1 MIFRPTIAA
10 ILIVTAAPA
19 AAMPVSNFLAKA
31 EALKKKG
38 PLALFSGDIK
48 LLMNQIKA
56 DSQALRNERLAAE
69 QAGKRGAFCPPAGGV
84 KMTDKDVLQAME
96 AVPAPRRAQTSTKD
110 AMRAYMVRRFPCRA

>member
-10 ILIVTAAPA
+10 ILIATAAPA
-19 AAMPVSNFLAKA
+19 AAMPVSSFLAKA

-56 DSQALRNERLAAE
+56 DSQAIRAERLAAE
-69 QAGKRGAFCPPAGGV
+69 KTGRRGAFCPPSGGV

-96 AVPAPRRAQTSTKD
+96 AVPPPRRTQTSTTD
-110 AMRAYMVRRFPCRA
+110 AMRAYMMRRFPCRA

>member
-31 EALKKKG
+31 EALKKG

-56 DSQALRNERLAAE
+56 DSQALRSERLAAE